1 VLTKQFQKFVQLEAA
16 GGIILILVLMCA
28 LVIANT
34 PIMPW
39 YEKLIDLPIQIRIG
53 QLDIHKP
60 LFLWIN
66 DGLMALFLMLLALEF
81 KRDLREGELSSL
93 NRMTL
98 PFIAAIGGIVVPALV
113 YLVFNFYSGE
123 KAIGWPITVATDV
136 AFALGIVAILGPRV
150 PPSLKAFLVGLS
162 IVDDIL
168 AITIIA
174 AFYTDKL
181 SYLSLILAGVGV
193 IVLIAMN
200 LTGQRK
206 IGPYLFI
213 GTLIWICVLKSGVHA
228 TLAGVAVGLCVP
240 LRGKEGEESPAQNLE
255 HSLHK
260 WVAFLVL
267 PLFVFANGGIPF
279 VGTPL
284 TDLFGTVPIG
294 IILGLLVGKAI
305 GVFFFSAF
313 VIKLGLSELPVAS
326 SWRQLFALSVLTGIG
341 FTMSL
346 FLASL
351 SFYNTEFE
359 IVARQAVLIGSLVAC
374 VISVALFL
382 SVKNPANEMSANEI
396 QEQED
401 NKVIE

>member
-66 DGLMALFLMLLALEF
+66 DGLMALFFMLLALEF
-81 KRDLREGELSSL
+81 KRELLEGELSSL
-93 NRMTL
+93 KRMTL